1 MSLSHCRLPLHINH
15 GVEARVVRTE
25 LSKGLVELQLVS
37 RDGTSTSRESQV
49 FLDILRTSFSG
60 KVSSLSHVSCED
72 NEVEIFVDVVHDF
85 CFKES
90 LSSIIHNFIAEL
102 RFSNVF
108 SKLLDT
114 SSTSLGCSIFVN
126 NLVTFILGSS
136 SILESADKLLDNL
149 KLSSEEGILLGVHG
163 VSVNLE
169 EVKIDSRNSFNKTSK
184 E

>member
-49 FLDILRTSFSG
+49 FLDILRASFSG
-60 KVSSLSHVSCED
+60 KISCLSHVSCED
-72 NEVEIFVDVVHDF
+72 NEVEIFVDVVHD
-85 CFKES
+85 
-90 LSSIIHNFIAEL
+90 LITEL
-102 RFSNVF
+102 GFSNIF
-108 SKLLDT
+108 SELLDT
-114 SSTSLGCSIFVN
+114 SATSLWCSIFVN

-136 SILESADKLLDNL
+136 SILESADKLFDNL

-163 VSVNLE
+163 ISVHLE
-169 EVKIDSRNSFNKTSK
+169 KIKIDSRNSFNKTLKRSIDL
-184 E
+184 ELFE